1 MTCPDTD
8 VLLDVALEN
17 RHDPEIEAHLGSC
30 RECGETVRLV
40 RVMKEGY
47 EPEMIISGAHVEA
60 RTDLVMAELAT
71 QAEKQSS
78 SRRAAVGTGVL
89 ASLTVA
95 LTIVATGSLA
105 GGSIWGPAI
114 LCLLSGLVAVAYEGV
129 GGRRLGGAS

>member
-47 EPEMIISGAHVEA
+47 EPEMIISGALVEA

-71 QAEKQSS
+71 RAEKQSS
-78 SRRAAVGTGVL
+78 NRWAAVGTGAL

-114 LCLLSGLVAVAYEGV
+114 LCVLSGLVAVAYEGV
-129 GGRRLGGAS
+129 GRRRLGGAS

>member
-47 EPEMIISGAHVEA
+47 EPEMIISGALVEA

-78 SRRAAVGTGVL
+78 NRWAAVGTGAL

-114 LCLLSGLVAVAYEGV
+114 LCVLSGLVAMVYERGS
-129 GGRRLGGAS
+129 GQRLRGPS